1 MIKTAAKEIMF
12 MIIGKY
18 IKRLMDRY
26 KYNED
31 IGYFTLRT
39 SKTSKVAEKFMIKPN
54 EHEENQE

>member
-1 MIKTAAKEIMF
+1 